1 MRTYHDLTERELDDL
16 AAWVREPGCIG
27 YVAMGEHLSVKHST
41 LRSWVLNIARD
52 RGIDLTAWR
61 TAMQSR
67 APHGARPAVVS
78 PRREYRDMTPE
89 QQQALR
95 EAILHPEGQTMTRV
109 AERAGCKPSTVRGWV
124 HRYAQ
129 LHQLDPEPWEKWIA
143 QNYDQSKRGQ
153 PSRAY
158 QRMLSR
164 TDTQPRM
171 ATNSEHMLQRIR
183 DPLCDY
189 LEHEHITTAAF
200 CVAQSVTRKSLEDVL
215 LHLHRSGEMDVM
227 RQDWRDRVDACIEQL
242 RAAHEEQHASVCAE
256 HRLARAAVYRR
267 WVRVEPGKILPD
279 LDYGDVLWAL
289 RDSLTPEDIR
299 RWRRAMEQHWGWEP
313 GTYRRAGT

>member
-1 MRTYHDLTERELDDL
+1 
-16 AAWVREPGCIG
+16 
-27 YVAMGEHLSVKHST
+27 
-41 LRSWVLNIARD
+41 
-52 RGIDLTAWR
+52 
-61 TAMQSR
+61 MQSR

-95 EAILHPEGQTMTRV
+95 EAILQPEGQTMTRV
-109 AERAGCKPSTVRGWV
+109 AERAGCKPSTVRGWI

-129 LHQLDPEPWEKWIA
+129 LHQLDPEPWERWIA
-143 QNYDQSKRGQ
+143 QNYDASKRGQ

-164 TDTQPRM
+164 PD
-171 ATNSEHMLQRIR
+171 SERVTSSRVEDMIQRIR

-200 CVAQSVTRKSLEDVL
+200 CVAQSVTRRSLEDVISQ
-215 LHLHRSGEMDVM
+215 LHRSGALERM
-227 RQDWRDRVDACIEQL
+227 RAEWRDRADACIEHL
-242 RAAHEEQHASVCAE
+242 RSVHEEQHAAVCAE

-289 RDSLTPEDIR
+289 RDSLTPEDIV
-299 RWRRAMEQHWGWEP
+299 RWRRAMERIWGWEP